1 MKKYNYEN
9 LKEDEHVV
17 PSLGILPIKI
27 SEDYNYIPKN
37 IIFNL
42 ISDILIIPIVIIL
55 AVIAKIFLGFKV
67 TGRENLVKDRS
78 SVTISNHIHYID
90 CAVIGLINF
99 PERTYF
105 PTIEENFKIPF
116 IRHLIK
122 ILHAIPIPK
131 TKIAKEKF
139 YTDIIEELEN
149 KEVALHMYPEGS
161 LWPYYEKVRNFKYG
175 AFKIA
180 TLANTPVVPIK
191 FVLEKPTGI
200 YELYKRKPCL
210 HAYIL
215 PAIYPDEN
223 LEIKDRIA
231 DLKDEA
237 ERIMKES

>member
-1 MKKYNYEN
+1 
-9 LKEDEHVV
+9 
-17 PSLGILPIKI
+17 
-27 SEDYNYIPKN
+27 
-37 IIFNL
+37 
-42 ISDILIIPIVIIL
+42 
-55 AVIAKIFLGFKV
+55 
-67 TGRENLVKDRS
+67 
-78 SVTISNHIHYID
+78 
-90 CAVIGLINF
+90 
-99 PERTYF
+99 
-105 PTIEENFKIPF
+105 
-116 IRHLIK
+116 
-122 ILHAIPIPK
+122 
-131 TKIAKEKF
+131 
-139 YTDIIEELEN
+139 
-149 KEVALHMYPEGS
+149 MYPEGS

-237 ERIMKES
+237 ERIMKET

>member
-17 PSLGILPIKI
+17 PSLGVLPINI

-42 ISDILIIPIVIIL
+42 ISDILIISIAIIL
-55 AVIAKIFLGFKV
+55 IIITKVFLGFKI
-67 TGRENLVKDRS
+67 TGKENLVKGRS

-90 CAVIGLINF
+90 CALIGLINF

-122 ILHAIPIPK
+122 ILHAISIPK
-131 TKIAKEKF
+131 SKIGKEKF
-139 YTDIIEELEN
+139 YSDIIEELES
-149 KEVALHMYPEGS
+149 KEVALHMYPESS
-161 LWPYYEKVRNFKYG
+161 LWPYYEKVRDFKYG

-191 FVLEKPTGI
+191 FVLEEPKGI
-200 YELYKRKPCL
+200 NKLYKRKKCI

-215 PAIYPDEN
+215 PAIYPNIN
-223 LEIKDRIA
+223 LEIKERIA
-231 DLKDEA
+231 VLKENA
-237 ERIMKES
+237 ERVMKEN

>member
-1 MKKYNYEN
+1 MTRYLELSIKEINKK
-9 LKEDEHVV
+9 LKNKE
-17 PSLGILPIKI
+17 IKPL
-27 SEDYNYIPKN
+27 D
-37 IIFNL
+37 
-42 ISDILIIPIVIIL
+42 
-55 AVIAKIFLGFKV
+55 
-67 TGRENLVKDRS
+67 LVEECFSR
-78 SVTISNHIHYID
+78 
-90 CAVIGLINF
+90 
-99 PERTYF
+99 
-105 PTIEENFKIPF
+105 IEENKEYNAF
-116 IRHLIK
+116 ITLNK
-122 ILHAIPIPK
+122 EDAIRV
-131 TKIAKEKF
+131 AK
-139 YTDIIEELEN
+139 ELEN

>member
-17 PSLGILPIKI
+17 PSLGVLPIKI
-27 SEDYNYIPKN
+27 SDNYNFISKN
-37 IIFNL
+37 ILLDFIT
-42 ISDILIIPIVIIL
+42 DILMIPIALIL
-55 AVIAKIFLGFKV
+55 YLVAKIFLGFKV
-67 TGRENLVKDRS
+67 TDRENLIKNRGV
-78 SVTISNHIHYID
+78 VTISNHIHYID
-90 CAVIGLINF
+90 CALIGLINF

-116 IRHLIK
+116 IRHLIR

-180 TLANTPVVPIK
+180 VLANVPIVPIK
-191 FVLEKPTGI
+191 FEFEEPSGI
-200 YELYKRKPCL
+200 YKIYKRKKCI
-210 HAYIL
+210 HAKIL
-215 PAIYPDEN
+215 PAIYPNEK
-223 LEIKDRIA
+223 LEIKERIS
-231 DLKDEA
+231 DLKEQS
-237 ERIMKES
+237 EKIMKES